1 MSHDYSFLIKHPIN
15 LSKPKPSAVTGIKLA
30 PFNPTHVDACTIAIN
45 MLQITKED
53 IVYDLGK
60 LCLLYTHSS
69 SIQLYMIELTYAN
82 VF

>member
-1 MSHDYSFLIKHPIN
+1 M
-15 LSKPKPSAVTGIKLA
+15 
-30 PFNPTHVDACTIAIN
+30 PTT
-45 MLQITKED
+45 QITKED

-82 VF
+82 VFQVVEMEDSYCKHQKLVTSRKVELVYVLGSN